1 MTLSARCR
9 RWSAFAFLALL
20 TLAAGAREPEA
31 PWSRVIEGEGGQAA
45 VFRSPADDRQ
55 YRFIEL
61 ANGMKV
67 LLIADATADKG
78 AAALTVH
85 VGSFA
90 NPAERQGLAHF
101 LEHMLFLGTEKYP
114 EAGAYQAYISA
125 HGGTNNAF
133 TSLEDTSYF
142 FDVSAPHLVA
152 ALDRFAQFFVAPR
165 FDAAYVDRERHA
177 VDAEYRLKIK
187 DDARREWDVLSELVN
202 PAHPLAGFS
211 VGALDTLADRPG
223 RPVRDD
229 LLRFYRAHYSAERM
243 TLVVLGRESLA
254 DLEAAVRSRFG
265 AVPKR
270 RDQPRPIP
278 VPLFADAQPRQVF
291 IKPDQEKRELSLVFP
306 VPSARAH
313 WRTQPGE
320 VLGYLLGDESPGSLL
335 ASLKAQGLAEKL
347 SAGMAF
353 DTDVGA
359 AFNVSLTLTPAGVA
373 QVDEVLRQTFAWLAL
388 VRAAG
393 VDAWRYRELA
403 RLQHIHFRFLDRV
416 PAINY
421 VQQLSAALQRY
432 PAAEVLRGPY
442 LLTTFDAGLIR
453 QYADLLVPER
463 AFISLLAPEVGTT
476 DRVSKRYR
484 APYRVAAVSD
494 DTLAHWRAAGDDRLR
509 LPAPNPYIPDQFPLG
524 GKGDAA
530 AVPELLRQDPRA
542 TLWYYWDTRFGTPRA
557 QFVARL
563 ALPEIETPAQVA
575 MTEWYLAVV
584 RDQLN
589 AEVYPAQLA
598 GLDFEIK
605 RWSNGVALTLNGY
618 ADKQPVLLA
627 KLLATLADPD
637 REAARVARVQAM
649 LVRDWRNSARQWPI
663 KQVVDE
669 LPPLVTDSY
678 RALDLAAALAPLTGD
693 DLDRHVARLYA
704 RGHAQFYV
712 GGALPLAAATTMAD
726 QVLHDLR
733 LGAEGDRDQYAR
745 VLTLAPAVHSPRHSI
760 KVDHHD
766 SGALLYVQ
774 GRTTSLRER
783 AHFAV
788 LQSAL
793 EAPFYNEL
801 RTEKQLGYAVGSSIM
816 PLLKVPGMIFYVQSP
831 VLKTAPLMAEID
843 GFLARAEHRI
853 AALSDAEL
861 ARHRQA
867 VLTGIEE
874 APKSLAELAAR
885 HQEALQLDF
894 TAFDFRAR
902 LAREV
907 RAVTRASLL
916 AAYREAALGARRALW
931 VTTADETTDGA
942 GLDRAG
948 LVTQS
953 TGYYLF
959 PQ

>member
-1 MTLSARCR
+1 MTSSAHCR
-9 RWSAFAFLALL
+9 HGSAFALLALL
-20 TLAAGAREPEA
+20 AMATIAQEPEA
-31 PWSRVIEGEGGQAA
+31 AWSRAAQGEGGQAA
-45 VFRSPADDRQ
+45 VIRSPADDRQ
-55 YRFIEL
+55 YRFVEL
-61 ANGMKV
+61 VNGMKV
-67 LLIADATADKG
+67 LLITDPTADKG

-90 NPAERQGLAHF
+90 DPAERQGLAHF

-142 FDVSAPHLVA
+142 FDVGAPHLVA

-187 DDARREWDVLSELVN
+187 DDGRREWDVLSELVN

-211 VGALDTLADRPG
+211 VGSLDTLADRPG
-223 RPVRDD
+223 APVRDD
-229 LLRFYRAHYSAERM
+229 LLRFYRAHYSADRM
-243 TLVVLGRESLA
+243 TLVVLGREAL
-254 DLEAAVRSRFG
+254 DELEAAVSSRFSV
-265 AVPKR
+265 VPR
-270 RDQPRPIP
+270 HAEQPRPAP
-278 VPLFADAQPRQVF
+278 VPLFAPDQPRQVF

-306 VPSARAH
+306 MPSARAH
-313 WRTQPGE
+313 WRTKPGE
-320 VLGYLLGDESPGSLL
+320 MLGYLLGDESPGSLL
-335 ASLKAQGLAEKL
+335 ASLKAQGLAEQL

-353 DTDVGA
+353 DTDIGA
-359 AFNVSLTLTPAGVA
+359 AFNLGLTLTEQGVA
-373 QVDEVLRQTFAWLAL
+373 RVDEVLEQTFAWLAL
-388 VRAAG
+388 VRATG

-416 PAINY
+416 PAIDY
-421 VQQLSAALQRY
+421 VQQLSEALQRY

-442 LLTTFDAGLIR
+442 LLTKFDARLIR
-453 QYADLLVPER
+453 QYADQLVPER
-463 AFISLLAPEVGTT
+463 AFISLLAPEVGAT
-476 DRVSKRYR
+476 DRVSKRYQ
-484 APYRVAAVSD
+484 APYRVAAVGD
-494 DTLAHWRAAGDDRLR
+494 DVLARWRTASDDRLR
-509 LPAPNPYIPDQFPLG
+509 LAAPNLYIPDQFPIG
-524 GKGDAA
+524 GKGDTAA
-530 AVPELLRQDPRA
+530 LPELLRQDLLA

-563 ALPEIETPAQVA
+563 ALPELASPAQVA

-598 GLDFEIK
+598 GLGFELK
-605 RWSNGVALTLNGY
+605 RWSNGVALTLDGY

-627 KLLATLADPD
+627 KVLATLANPD
-637 REAARVARVQAM
+637 WAAARVARVQAT

-663 KQVVDE
+663 KQVVDA
-669 LPPLVTDSY
+669 LPPLVTDSH
-678 RALDLAAALAPLTGD
+678 RALDLAAALAPRTGD
-693 DLDRHVARLYA
+693 DLKRHVARLYA
-704 RGHAQFYV
+704 HGHAQFYA
-712 GGALPLAAATTMAD
+712 GGALPVAAATAMAD

-733 LGAEGDRDQYAR
+733 LGAEGDSDQYAR
-745 VLTLAPAVHSPRHSI
+745 VLTLAPAARPPRHSI
-760 KVDHHD
+760 AVDHHD
-766 SGALLYVQ
+766 SGVLLYVQ
-774 GRTTSLRER
+774 GSATSLRER

-788 LQSAL
+788 LQNAL
-793 EAPFYNEL
+793 EAPFYTEL
-801 RTEKQLGYAVGSSIM
+801 RTERQLGYAVGSSIM
-816 PLLKVPGMIFYVQSP
+816 PLLKVPGMIFYAQSP
-831 VLKTAPLMAEID
+831 VLKVAPLMAEID
-843 GFLARAEHRI
+843 GFLTRAERHV
-853 AALSDAEL
+853 AGLGDADL
-861 ARHRQA
+861 ARHQQA

-874 APKSLAELAAR
+874 APKSLSELTAR
-885 HQEALQLDF
+885 HQEALQLGF
-894 TAFDFRAR
+894 TEFDFRAR
-902 LAREV
+902 LAQEV

-916 AAYREAALGARRALW
+916 SAYREAALGARRALW
-931 VTTADETTDGA
+931 VTTRDDTLEDA